1 MKINRPQVLLLG
13 NGLNRAYGSASW
25 TEFLCKIAAR
35 DDLIQYLKQGQSLE
49 SPMPLQA
56 ILLTNNHIDE
66 KLSENNQEAFGSVAN
81 GQLSTLQ
88 KLLTLGFDH
97 ILTTNYSYELELAAF
112 GGKKITEKQIS
123 ALQHFYKVGSMK
135 GAQTRYL
142 INTYNLIDFQGQ
154 RNMVWHIHGEAR
166 KPNSMVLGHYFY
178 GNLLFRIINYTKKYC
193 DDFQKKQR
201 KNQNIPLNSWIDS
214 FILGDVYIVGYGLD
228 WSELDLWWLINRKAN
243 EKAEHGDIHFY
254 NPISDKHEGL
264 DEHLELVKIFVGK
277 NGGVHDMGI
286 SIPTEK
292 DEQNAA
298 YIQFYNKA
306 IEDISLRVANARK
319 GENVNG

>member
-25 TEFLCKIAAR
+25 TEFLCKIAVR

-88 KLLTLGFDH
+88 KLLTIGFDH
-97 ILTTNYSYELELAAF
+97 ILTTNYSYELEMAAF
-112 GGKKITEKQIS
+112 GGSAAEKEIRNMLSHTTSVKQAEKK
-123 ALQHFYKVGSMK
+123 
-135 GAQTRYL
+135 YL
-142 INTYNLIDFQGQ
+142 LHTYNAVEFHGIG
-154 RNMVWHIHGEAR
+154 NKVWHIHGEAR
-166 KPNSMVLGHYFY
+166 KPSSMILGHDCYAR
-178 GNLLFRIINYTKKYC
+178 LLFRIVRYLANKGNLYKVLQDSEKEIYIK
-193 DDFQKKQR
+193 
-201 KNQNIPLNSWIDS
+201 SWIDA

-228 WSELDLWWLINRKAN
+228 WSEMDLWWLINRKAN

-254 NPISDKHEGL
+254 EPNSDGTTEI
-264 DEHLELVKIFVGK
+264 DERLELIKIFSGK